1 MSVRQHLQL
10 EPGSQSGEGLKCR
23 HNLGRGLGEM
33 LCGGSFGGREE
44 TDDLICV
51 LRRSLFSGW
60 RMDWRGTRQEAG
72 LPIRK
77 LLQHPRWENKTILS
91 SNDRRHLP
99 QNEWGY
105 ISRVLLVSDIE
116 NLTQK

>member
-51 LRRSLFSGW
+51 LRR
-60 RMDWRGTRQEAG
+60 
-72 LPIRK
+72 
-77 LLQHPRWENKTILS
+77 
-91 SNDRRHLP
+91 
-99 QNEWGY
+99 
-105 ISRVLLVSDIE
+105 IE
-116 NLTQK
+116 MTGIPWVKEEER